1 LYPPSKIT
9 SKYIALFLLFALLLV
24 LPFRSFIANL
34 LVAFSSQRLIATQ
47 NSSKTIEELEKKNLI
62 LSLAIKKSQTVAEE
76 NENLRKA
83 LAFKEDKKIDIVGVE
98 IASFDPSAWRRL
110 AIINAGKDKGLRD
123 GMFAVDSEGF
133 LVGKIVEVKNN
144 FARLMLVDDPEFSL
158 AVYIGKDALGMLSG
172 GLDAVKIQY
181 IDMNDNVNLN
191 DIVWFKMPLISY
203 PIYIGR
209 VRKINE
215 NKNGLF
221 LDVEVKLFS
230 QNPLLKKIFIIK

>member
-1 LYPPSKIT
+1 MLT
-9 SKYIALFLLFALLLV
+9 LAL
-24 LPFRSFIANL
+24 
-34 LVAFSSQRLIATQ
+34 
-47 NSSKTIEELEKKNLI
+47 KKNQTI
-62 LSLAIKKSQTVAEE
+62 LEE
-76 NENLRKA
+76 NEKLRKA

-98 IASFDPSAWRRL
+98 VASFDPSAWRRI

-133 LVGKIVEVKNN
+133 LVGRVIDVKNN
-144 FARLMLVDDPEFSL
+144 FARLILVDDPEFSL
-158 AVYIGKDALGMLSG
+158 AVYIGNDALGMLSG

-181 IDMNDNVNLN
+181 IDMSDNVNLN
-191 DIVWFKMPLISY
+191 DIAWFKMPLISY

-221 LDVEVKLFS
+221 LDVEIKLFS
-230 QNPLLKKIFIIK
+230 QNPLLKKVFIIK

>member
-1 LYPPSKIT
+1 M
-9 SKYIALFLLFALLLV
+9 LLI

-34 LVAFSSQRLIATQ
+34 LVSFSNQRLIATK

-62 LSLAIKKSQTVAEE
+62 LSLALKKRQTIAEE
-76 NENLRKA
+76 NEKLRKA

-123 GMFAVDSEGF
+123 GMFAVDNEGF
-133 LVGKIVEVKNN
+133 LVGRIVDVKNN
-144 FARLMLVDDPEFSL
+144 FARLILVDDPEFGL
-158 AVYIGKDALGMLSG
+158 TVYIGKDALGLLSG
-172 GLDAVKIQY
+172 GLDFVKIQY
-181 IDMNDNVNLN
+181 IDTSDNINLN
-191 DIVWFKMPLISY
+191 DIVWFKMPLVSY

-221 LDVEVKLFS
+221 LEVEVKLFS
-230 QNPLLKKIFIIK
+230 QNPLLKKIFVIK